1 MPITAPFVLG
11 TDSSAPHSTSLRVAQ
26 NDSKSTMV
34 AATVVPLRH
43 PERSAKHEVEG
54 SVLFLGRGVQH
65 GFDEDAGASA
75 LSSDQ
80 ITRKLR
86 KQLACYVIR

>member
-11 TDSSAPHSTSLRVAQ
+11 TDSSTRLRLAQ

-34 AATVVPLRH
+34 AATVIPLRH
-43 PERSAKHEVEG
+43 PERSAKHEAEG
-54 SVLFLGRGVQH
+54 SVLFLGRGVSY
-65 GFDEDAGASA
+65 GFEEDAGASA

-80 ITRKLR
+80 ITRKLFS
-86 KQLACYVIR
+86 QLACYVIR